1 MKKLI
6 GLAFCTAFLVAG
18 CNETPKQEAATVEKK
33 APAAVAAVA
42 PATPAQSVEAAPAAE
57 AAAAEAPKATITD
70 IDWNKALEM
79 SKAGAVLIDVR
90 TPAEVA
96 EGMAP
101 GAINIPLQEIEQ
113 RLSEFPKDKDLL
125 IYCRSGKRSMAA
137 SNFLIENG
145 YDKVFNVVGG
155 FLAFPK
161 QL

>member
-1 MKKLI
+1 MKKMI

-18 CNETPKQEAATVEKK
+18 CNETPKQETATVEKK

-42 PATPAQSVEAAPAAE
+42 PATPAQSVEAAP
-57 AAAAEAPKATITD
+57 AAEAPKATITD

-96 EGMAP
+96 EGMVP

-161 QL
+161 

>member
-1 MKKLI
+1 MKKMI

-18 CNETPKQEAATVEKK
+18 CNETPKQETATVEKK

-57 AAAAEAPKATITD
+57 APKATITD

-79 SKAGAVLIDVR
+79 SKAGAVLVDVR

-161 QL
+161 

>member
-1 MKKLI
+1 MKKMI

-18 CNETPKQEAATVEKK
+18 CNETPKQETATVEKK

-57 AAAAEAPKATITD
+57 APKATITD

-79 SKAGAVLIDVR
+79 SKAGAMLIDVR

-161 QL
+161 Q

>member
-1 MKKLI
+1 MKKMI
-6 GLAFCTAFLVAG
+6 GLMFGVALVVAG
-18 CNETPKQEAATVEKK
+18 CNETPKQEAAVVEQK
-33 APAAVAAVA
+33 APATVAAVA
-42 PATPAQSVEAAPAAE
+42 PATPAPAAE
-57 AAAAEAPKATITD
+57 AAPVAEAPKATITN
-70 IDWNKALEM
+70 IDWNRALEM
-79 SKAGAVLIDVR
+79 SKAGAVLVDVR

-145 YDKVFNVVGG
+145 YEKVFNVVGG

-161 QL
+161 Q

>member
-1 MKKLI
+1 M
-6 GLAFCTAFLVAG
+6 
-18 CNETPKQEAATVEKK
+18 
-33 APAAVAAVA
+33 AAVA
-42 PATPAQSVEAAPAAE
+42 PATPAQSVEAAP
-57 AAAAEAPKATITD
+57 AAEAPKATITD

-101 GAINIPLQEIEQ
+101 GAINIPLQEIQQ

-161 QL
+161 Q

>member
-1 MKKLI
+1 MKKMI

-18 CNETPKQEAATVEKK
+18 CNETPKQETATVEKK

-42 PATPAQSVEAAPAAE
+42 PATPAQSVEAAP
-57 AAAAEAPKATITD
+57 AAEAPKATITD

-101 GAINIPLQEIEQ
+101 GAINIPLQEIQQ

-161 QL
+161 Q

>member
-18 CNETPKQEAATVEKK
+18 CNETPKQETATVEKK

-57 AAAAEAPKATITD
+57 APKATITD

-79 SKAGAVLIDVR
+79 SKAGAMLIDVR

-161 QL
+161 

>member
-1 MKKLI
+1 MKKMI
-6 GLAFCTAFLVAG
+6 GLMVGAAFLFMG
-18 CNETPKQEAATVEKK
+18 CNETPKQEAVATVQKK
-33 APAAVAAVA
+33 EAVPAAIKEAAPQAAPA
-42 PATPAQSVEAAPAAE
+42 PEAPAAE
-57 AAAAEAPKATITD
+57 AAKATITN

-101 GAINIPLQEIEQ
+101 GAVNIPLQEIQQ
-113 RLSEFPKDKDLL
+113 RLAEFPKDKDLL

-145 YDKVFNVVGG
+145 YEKVFNVVGG

-161 QL
+161 Q

>member
-1 MKKLI
+1 MKKMI
-6 GLAFCTAFLVAG
+6 GLMVGAAFLFMG
-18 CNETPKQEAATVEKK
+18 CNETPKQESVATIQKK
-33 APAAVAAVA
+33 EAVPAAIK
-42 PATPAQSVEAAPAAE
+42 EAAPQETAPAPEAPAPE
-57 AAAAEAPKATITD
+57 AAKATITN

-101 GAINIPLQEIEQ
+101 GAVNIPLQEIQQ
-113 RLSEFPKDKDLL
+113 RLAEFPKDKDLL

-145 YDKVFNVVGG
+145 YEKVFNVEGG

-161 QL
+161 Q

>member
-1 MKKLI
+1 MKKMI
-6 GLAFCTAFLVAG
+6 GLAFCAAFLVAG
-18 CNETPKQEAATVEKK
+18 CNETPKQETATVEKK

-42 PATPAQSVEAAPAAE
+42 PATPAQSVEAAP
-57 AAAAEAPKATITD
+57 AAEAPKATITD

-96 EGMAP
+96 EGMVP

-161 QL
+161 

>member
-1 MKKLI
+1 MKKMI
-6 GLAFCTAFLVAG
+6 GLMVGAAFLFIG
-18 CNETPKQEAATVEKK
+18 CNETPKQESVATIQKK
-33 APAAVAAVA
+33 EAVPAAIKEAAPQEVA
-42 PATPAQSVEAAPAAE
+42 PAPEAPAAE
-57 AAAAEAPKATITD
+57 AAKATITN

-101 GAINIPLQEIEQ
+101 GAVNIPLQEIQQ
-113 RLSEFPKDKDLL
+113 RLAEFPKDKDLL

-145 YDKVFNVVGG
+145 YEKVFNVEGG

-161 QL
+161 Q

>member
-1 MKKLI
+1 MI

-18 CNETPKQEAATVEKK
+18 CNETPKQETATVEKK

-42 PATPAQSVEAAPAAE
+42 PATPAQSVEAAP
-57 AAAAEAPKATITD
+57 AAEAPKATITD

-161 QL
+161 

>member
-33 APAAVAAVA
+33 APATVAAVA

-161 QL
+161 